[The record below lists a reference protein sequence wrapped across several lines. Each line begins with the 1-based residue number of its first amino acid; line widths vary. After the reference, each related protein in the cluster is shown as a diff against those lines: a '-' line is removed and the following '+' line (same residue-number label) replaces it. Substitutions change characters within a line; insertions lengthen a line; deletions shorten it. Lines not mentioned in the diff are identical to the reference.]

1 MKRELKKSVIYALY
15 GISFL
20 LLVGGVIGMLY
31 ATKKVS
37 NTGYQYVSKGL
48 LDYEN
53 KVEVVNTKDT
63 IKRPYNDTKVSIVKS
78 FYNYKDE
85 AKNQEK
91 SLIFYEGTYMQ
102 SSGISYSNGDVF
114 DIVSILPGEVS
125 EVKEDDILGNIITIK
140 HSNNITSIYQSVKD
154 ISVKMGDKVTSG
166 QTIAK
171 SSTSNISK
179 ELNNHLYFELIIDG
193 ICVNPE
199 EYFDK
204 SVNEI

>member
-37 NTGYQYVSKGL
+37 NTGYQYVSKGI

>member
-37 NTGYQYVSKGL
+37 NTGYQYVSKGI

-140 HSNNITSIYQSVKD
+140 HSNNITSIYQSVKV

>member
-1 MKRELKKSVIYALY
+1 MKREWKKSVIYALY

-37 NTGYQYVSKGL
+37 NTGYQYVSKGI

>member
-37 NTGYQYVSKGL
+37 NTGYQYVSKGI

-114 DIVSILPGEVS
+114 DVVSILPGEVS

>member
-37 NTGYQYVSKGL
+37 NTGYQYVSKGI

-114 DIVSILPGEVS
+114 DVVSILPGEVS

-154 ISVKMGDKVTSG
+154 ISVKIGDKVTSG

>member
-37 NTGYQYVSKGL
+37 NTGYQYVSKGI

-179 ELNNHLYFELIIDG
+179 ELKNHLYFELIIDG